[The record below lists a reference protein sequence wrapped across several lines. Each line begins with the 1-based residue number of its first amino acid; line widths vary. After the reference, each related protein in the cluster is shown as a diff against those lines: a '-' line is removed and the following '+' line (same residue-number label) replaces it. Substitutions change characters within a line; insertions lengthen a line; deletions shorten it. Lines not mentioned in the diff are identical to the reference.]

1 MKIIL
6 LSGGSGKRLWPLS
19 GEVRSKTFLKLLPAP
34 DGSRESMIQRVCR
47 QLGEAGLLDSATIIT
62 HHSQLE
68 LMRSQIG
75 HLIPIL
81 TESHKRGTLT
91 AIALA
96 CTYLQSQPGA
106 DPDESLVFMPVDPYV
121 EGSFF
126 ELLRTLPSV
135 LSSSGANIALIGT
148 RPTFPST
155 QYGYIVPEAAE
166 SNKGDIYQRVSKF
179 AEKPDM
185 NQARSLLEKGA
196 LWNCGVFAFS
206 LRFISE
212 ALLGYGLPS
221 DYDQLLQLY
230 EGLSEASFD
239 KEIVEH
245 TKNTVVVP
253 YEGAWEDLGSW
264 DTFTKHLGTNSI
276 GPGSISGDSMNT
288 HLVSELD
295 QPIHVIGVS
304 DLIVAASPDGI
315 LVASKENSS
324 RIKELDPGRTILP
337 SITEYSWG
345 STKILRR
352 SGPVKAPDEI
362 ISVVHVLQGKHM
374 GEPAGPEWRLIWM
387 ILSGSGQVKVN
398 DSPRAVKSGDV
409 LEIMPGSPYS
419 LDADTTLEFVSVQ
432 LREPIPPAEPP
443 ASIPPAPTD

>member
-47 QLGEAGLLDSATIIT
+47 QLGEAGLLGSTTIVT

-75 HLIPIL
+75 NLIPIL
-81 TESHKRGTLT
+81 TESYKRGTLT

-96 CTYLQSQPGA
+96 CTYLKAQPEA
-106 DPDESLVFMPVDPYV
+106 DPNESLIFMPVDPYV
-121 EGSFF
+121 EASFF

-135 LSSSGANIALIGT
+135 LLSSGANIALIGT

-155 QYGYIVPEAAE
+155 QYGYIVPEAAKSCKTE
-166 SNKGDIYQRVSKF
+166 VYQRVAQF

-185 NQARSLLEKGA
+185 TQARSLLERGA

-206 LRFISE
+206 LKFISE
-212 ALLGYGLPS
+212 ALLGYGLPE
-221 DYDQLLQLY
+221 DYEQLVQLY

-264 DTFTKHLGTNSI
+264 DTFTKHLGTDSI
-276 GPGSISGDSMNT
+276 GPGSISGDSKNT

-304 DLIVAASPDGI
+304 NLIIAASPDGI

-324 RIKELDPGRTILP
+324 RIKELDPGRSILP
-337 SITEYSWG
+337 STTEYSWG

-352 SGPVKAPDEI
+352 SGPLKAPGEL
-362 ISVVHVLQGKHM
+362 ISVVHVLQGKQIR
-374 GEPAGPEWRLIWM
+374 EPGWPEWKMIWM
-387 ILSGSGQVKVN
+387 FLSGSGQVTVN
-398 DSPRAVKSGDV
+398 DHPRTVKSGDV
-409 LEIMPGSPYS
+409 LEIGPGSSYS
-419 LDADTTLEFVSVQ
+419 IEADTELEFVSVQ
-432 LREPIPPAEPP
+432 LREPLPLAQLP
-443 ASIPPAPTD
+443 ASTPPAPND

>member
-47 QLGEAGLLDSATIIT
+47 QLGEAGLLDSATIVT

-75 HLIPIL
+75 NRIPIL

-96 CTYLQSQPGA
+96 CAYLQSQPGA
-106 DPDESLVFMPVDPYV
+106 DPSEPLIFMPVDPYV
-121 EGSFF
+121 EASFF
-126 ELLRTLPSV
+126 GLLRTLPSV

-155 QYGYIVPEAAE
+155 QYGYIVPEAAN
-166 SNKGDIYQRVSKF
+166 SNTGDIYRRVSKF

-185 NQARSLLEKGA
+185 NQARVLLQKDA

-206 LRFISE
+206 LGFISE
-212 ALLGYGLPS
+212 ALLGYGLPG

-276 GPGSISGDSMNT
+276 GPGSISGDSSNT

-304 DLIVAASPDGI
+304 NLIIAASHDGI

-324 RIKELDPGRTILP
+324 RIKELDPGKSILP
-337 SITEYSWG
+337 SNTEYSWG
-345 STKILRR
+345 SSRILRR
-352 SGPVKAPDEI
+352 SGPLKTPGEL
-362 ISVVHVLQGKHM
+362 ISVVRVLQGKHM
-374 GEPAGPEWRLIWM
+374 GEPATPEWTMIWM
-387 ILSGSGQVKVN
+387 VLSGSGQVKVN
-398 DSPRAVKSGDV
+398 GSTRAVKPGDV
-409 LEIMPGSPYS
+409 LEIKPGTPYS
-419 LDADTTLEFVSVQ
+419 LEANTELEFVSVKF
-432 LREPIPPAEPP
+432 REPVPPAQLP
-443 ASIPPAPTD
+443 ASISPAPTD

>member
-34 DGSRESMIQRVCR
+34 DGTRESMIQRVCR
-47 QLGEAGLLDSATIIT
+47 QLGEAGLLGSTTIVT

-75 HLIPIL
+75 NVIPIL

-96 CTYLQSQPGA
+96 CTYLQAQPEA
-106 DPDESLVFMPVDPYV
+106 DPNESLIFMPVDPYV
-121 EGSFF
+121 ETSFF
-126 ELLRTLPSV
+126 ELLRRLPSV
-135 LSSSGANIALIGT
+135 LLSSKANIALIGT

-155 QYGYIVPEAAE
+155 QYGYIVPEAAKSSKAE
-166 SNKGDIYQRVSKF
+166 GYQRVAQF
-179 AEKPDM
+179 AEKPDLT
-185 NQARSLLEKGA
+185 QARSLLERGA

-212 ALLGYGLPS
+212 ALLGYGLPE
-221 DYDQLLQLY
+221 DYDQLVQLY

-245 TKNTVVVP
+245 TKNAVVVP

-264 DTFTKHLGTNSI
+264 DTFTKHLGTDSI
-276 GPGSISGDSMNT
+276 GPGSISGDSQNT

-304 DLIVAASPDGI
+304 NLIIAANPDGI

-324 RIKELDPGRTILP
+324 RIKELDPGRSIMP
-337 SITEYSWG
+337 STTEYSWG
-345 STKILRR
+345 STRILRR
-352 SGPVKAPDEI
+352 SDPSKTPDEL
-362 ISVVHVLQGKHM
+362 ISVVRVLQGKQFHELGRPGWKM
-374 GEPAGPEWRLIWM
+374 IWT
-387 ILSGSGQVKVN
+387 ILSGSGQVTVK
-398 DSPRAVKSGDV
+398 DHPRTVKSGDV
-409 LEIMPGSPYS
+409 FEIRPGIPYGIEA
-419 LDADTTLEFVSVQ
+419 DAELEFVSIQ
-432 LREPIPPAEPP
+432 LREPLPPAQLP
-443 ASIPPAPTD
+443 ASTPPAPID

>member
-1 MKIIL
+1 MRIIL

-19 GEVRSKTFLKLLPAP
+19 GEVRSKAFLKLLPGP

-47 QLGEAGLLDSATIIT
+47 QLGEAGLLGSTAIVT

-68 LMRSQIG
+68 LVRSQIG
-75 HLIPIL
+75 NLIPIL
-81 TESHKRGTLT
+81 TEPYKRGTLT

-96 CTYLQSQPGA
+96 CTYLKSQPDA
-106 DPDESLVFMPVDPYV
+106 DLNEPLIFMPVDPFV
-121 EGSFF
+121 EASFF

-135 LSSSGANIALIGT
+135 LSSSGADIALVGT
-148 RPTFPST
+148 RPACAST
-155 QYGYIVPEAAE
+155 QYGYIVPEAAGTD
-166 SNKGDIYQRVSKF
+166 KADGYYRVTRF

-185 NQARSLLEKGA
+185 TQARRLLEKGA

-206 LRFISE
+206 LEFISK
-212 ALLGYGLPS
+212 ALLEFGLPE
-221 DYDQLLQLY
+221 DNGQLVQIY

-264 DTFTKHLGTNSI
+264 DTFTKHLGTESI
-276 GPGSISGDSMNT
+276 GPGSISDDSRHT

-304 DLIVAASPDGI
+304 NLIIAASPDGI

-324 RIKELDPGRTILP
+324 RIKELDPGRSILP
-337 SITEYSWG
+337 STTEYSWG
-345 STKILRR
+345 RVKILRR
-352 SGPVKAPDEI
+352 SGPSEAPDEI
-362 ISVVHVLQGKHM
+362 ISTVRVLQGEQLR
-374 GEPAGPEWRLIWM
+374 EPGRPGWKGIWM
-387 ILSGSGQVKVN
+387 ILSGSGQVTI
-398 DSPRAVKSGDV
+398 DDCPPRAVKSGDV
-409 LEIMPGSPYS
+409 LEIKSGTPCS
-419 LDADTTLEFVSVQ
+419 LVADTELEFVSVQ
-432 LREPIPPAEPP
+432 LKGAR
-443 ASIPPAPTD
+443 D